1 MEGHDY
7 IYAIPQKKDINM
19 MKQRLSPKQLVVL
32 DSLAINGAQNIQ
44 EIQLREGMNYAT
56 THRSVKVL
64 DRFSFI
70 WMSEHDETRGP
81 KGAQKY
87 SLTPLGV
94 VEALLRGSVENQI
107 DQVVKNWGE
116 ISPRYI
122 HHWTDFTYT
131 GLANQLQR
139 YLKWM
144 YPERVILNKILPLE
158 EHEILRPYIQQPNF
172 EAIRDGMDRD
182 LLTAYF
188 KDPSPPET
196 DPFIRIISS
205 DSEYLRVWSFWFL
218 IETNK
223 YNSLQKL
230 NEKIRQIAKVEP
242 GEGFEPP

>member
-1 MEGHDY
+1 MRKLF
-7 IYAIPQKKDINM
+7 KKGYNV
-19 MKQRLSPKQLVVL
+19 KQRLSSAQLIVL
-32 DSLAINGAQNIQ
+32 DSLALFGEQNIQ
-44 EIQLREGMNYAT
+44 EIQIREGMNYAT

-70 WMSEHDETRGP
+70 WMSNHDEARGP
-81 KGAQKY
+81 KGAQMY

-94 VEALLRGSVENQI
+94 VEALLRGSIESKI

-131 GLANQLQR
+131 GLADKLQR

-188 KDPSPPET
+188 KDPAPFET
-196 DPFIRIISS
+196 DPFLGIISS
-205 DSEYLRVWSFWFL
+205 DSEYLRVWSFWFWV
-218 IETNK
+218 ENNK
-223 YNSLQKL
+223 FNTLRKL
-230 NEKIRQIAKVEP
+230 NAKITHLANVEP